1 MAMQIIRSSWARC
14 ARPCLSSGVAGPSAS
29 RVMSSHHG
37 EGDEAQPPV
46 RPPPCQ
52 MDNLMDIGSRSI
64 FNEDHDMFRESARR
78 FMRDELAPLQMEFED
93 KGQPSKEIWA
103 KLGQQGL
110 LGTSIK
116 AEVGGIGGSF
126 KDEAIVLEEQAY
138 AHCASPA
145 ITVHSTIV
153 IPYFQN
159 YGTPEQQEKY
169 IPDLVAGRRVAAIGM
184 TEPDAGSDLQGIRT
198 NAKADGD
205 DFILNGSKVFIT
217 NGIVADVHVIV
228 AVTDPNAKS
237 KAHGITLFAV
247 EDGMPGFKKGKN
259 LKKMGLK
266 GQDTAELF
274 LEDVRVPKSN
284 IVGGLNRGFY
294 QLMNEL
300 PQERLG
306 IAITSI
312 AACEWMF
319 EATRDYLINRKA
331 FGRTVSD
338 LQTVQHRLAEMKT
351 ATAVC
356 RSFIDECIQLH
367 DSKSLSNE
375 TASMAKYWATDLE
388 NTVAAECVQLHGG
401 WGYMWETPI
410 ARSYAN
416 ARVQTIYG
424 GTNEIMKELI
434 ARSIVKR

>member
-1 MAMQIIRSSWARC
+1 MAQLVRPLWGARGGAWARQ
-14 ARPCLSSGVAGPSAS
+14 AGRRTQSGSA
-29 RVMSSHHG
+29 
-37 EGDEAQPPV
+37 V
-46 RPPPCQ
+46 RLPPCQ

-64 FNEDHDMFRESARR
+64 FNEDHDLFRENVRR
-78 FMRDELAPLQMEFED
+78 FMRDELAPRQAEFEER
-93 KGQPSKEIWA
+93 GMPSAEIWA
-103 KLGQQGL
+103 QLGQQGL
-110 LGTSIK
+110 LGTSIR
-116 AEVGGIGGSF
+116 AEVGGVGGTF

-153 IPYFQN
+153 LPYFQN
-159 YGTPEQQEKY
+159 YGTPEQQAQF
-169 IPDLVAGRRVAAIGM
+169 IPDLVAGQRVAAIGM

-198 NAKADGD
+198 HAQADGD

-228 AVTDPNAKS
+228 AVTDASAKS
-237 KAHGITLFAV
+237 KAHGISLFIV
-247 EDGMPGFKKGKN
+247 EDGMPGFTKGQN

-274 LEDVRVPKSN
+274 LEDVRVPKSH
-284 IVGGLNRGFY
+284 IIGGLNRGFY
-294 QLMNEL
+294 QLMHEL

-319 EATRDYLINRKA
+319 ETTRDYVINRQA
-331 FGRTVSD
+331 FGRTLSA
-338 LQTVQHRLAEMKT
+338 LQTVQHRLAELKT
-351 ATAVC
+351 ATATC
-356 RSFIDECIQLH
+356 RSFIDECIHLH
-367 DSKSLSNE
+367 EHKLLSNE
-375 TASMAKYWATDLE
+375 TASMAKYWSTDLE
-388 NTVAAECVQLHGG
+388 NRVAAECVQLHGG

-410 ARSYAN
+410 ARSYVN

-434 ARSIVKR
+434 ARSIVKK